1 MAVGRRTLA
10 LGVAIGLGLV
20 GLVGG
25 ATAAPERQQ
34 TVTVDMAEG
43 PNRFEPR
50 DITIAPGTTVTWV
63 DVSGTHTTTS
73 TTGLWDSGE
82 ERLPVGES
90 FSFTFQQPGVYDYY
104 CRPHRNDGM
113 IGRVIVS
120 AAGKGM
126 DDTAPRDALEPAP
139 VQQAIAIVE

>member
-50 DITIAPGTTVTWV
+50 DIWV
-63 DVSGTHTTTS
+63 GAY
-73 TTGLWDSGE
+73 WK
-82 ERLPVGES
+82 RWP
-90 FSFTFQQPGVYDYY
+90 
-104 CRPHRNDGM
+104 
-113 IGRVIVS
+113 
-120 AAGKGM
+120 K
-126 DDTAPRDALEPAP
+126 ALEVFVCIVPMVP
-139 VQQAIAIVE
+139 IRVYVQWH